1 MILPGNLRATTLG
14 DLLGRLHRNQVSGVL
29 ELIEE
34 RPAVAGRRH
43 RIHLQ
48 HGMVTQVDTAVP
60 VPRLG
65 EVLVHDGALTESQH
79 RGFLEQLSH
88 RPGEL
93 AGKVLVDSGMA
104 TEGRVCSALQEQLRM
119 RVNALY
125 AIDQAEVRFHARGA
139 VAGRALTVS
148 EFLHGRPRAR
158 ERRRPTAKCEQSS
171 SRTEALARLGL
182 HDGASRDDIRQAFRK
197 LASAVHPDLH
207 RDAPESE
214 RDAMQSRFAS
224 YSAAYHYLIMH
235 G

>member
-1 MILPGNLRATTLG
+1 MILPGNLRTTTLG

-43 RIHLQ
+43 QIHLQ
-48 HGMVTQVDTAVP
+48 HGMVTQVDSAVP
-60 VPRLG
+60 VPRIG
-65 EVLVHDGALTESQH
+65 EVLVHDGVLSEAQY
-79 RGFLEQLSH
+79 RGFLDELDN

-104 TEGRVCSALQEQLRM
+104 SESRVSTALQEQLRM

-125 AIDQAEVRFHARGA
+125 GIDQASVRFHARGA
-139 VAGRALTVS
+139 VPGHALSVS

-158 ERRRPTAKCEQSS
+158 ERRRPTAKSEQSS
-171 SRTEALARLGL
+171 SRLEALTRLGL
-182 HDGASRDDIRQAFRK
+182 TEGATRDDIRQAFRK

-207 RDAPESE
+207 RDAPEQE
-214 RDAMQSRFAS
+214 REAMHSRFAS
-224 YSAAYHYLIMH
+224 YSAAYHYLITH
-235 G
+235 